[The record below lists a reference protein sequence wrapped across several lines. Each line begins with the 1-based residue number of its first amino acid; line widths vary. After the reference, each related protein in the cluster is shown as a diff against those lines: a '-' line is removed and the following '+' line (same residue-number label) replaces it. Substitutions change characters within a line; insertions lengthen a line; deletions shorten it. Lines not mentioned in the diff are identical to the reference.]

1 MKQIINRH
9 EVNSLIAASFLVWS
23 LHPEFMHR
31 EIISMR
37 NEDFVCWATKQ
48 TPGALRTGW
57 LVQARGKK
65 QDFQTCKLWKSEGRS
80 GRWGTQGSPCAHDV
94 RSADAKSWETCLG
107 WCRAAELP
115 PAMWPLNKQD
125 TERQSAVT
133 IRSRRV
139 HQDPRADEGFQSCS
153 AGLPPL
159 VVSSSAA
166 ICGLQ
171 GSEQFWVTE
180 ALKQRWTTPRKWE
193 TIDFCLVSC
202 ADGHTWLLQ
211 VLTEEQADQNL
222 PRLELS
228 PLCQNKEKC
237 YGWTGNA
244 LVYWKD
250 N

>member
-1 MKQIINRH
+1 
-9 EVNSLIAASFLVWS
+9 
-23 LHPEFMHR
+23 
-31 EIISMR
+31 MR
-37 NEDFVCWATKQ
+37 TLCAGQPNKHWV
-48 TPGALRTGW
+48 
-57 LVQARGKK
+57 
-65 QDFQTCKLWKSEGRS
+65 
-80 GRWGTQGSPCAHDV
+80 RWGQDGLSKQEG
-94 RSADAKSWETCLG
+94 KSKIFKPASCERVKDEAAG
-107 WCRAAELP
+107 GGHRAARVLTTCVLRMQRAEKRVWAGAELLSCH
-115 PAMWPLNKQD
+115 PATWPLNKQD

-180 ALKQRWTTPRKWE
+180 VLKQRWTTPRKWE